1 MSNKTS
7 VLLIGSG
14 GVGTMAAYN
23 LEAGGLASVTAVLR
37 SNFKAVKESGFTIK
51 SLDHGDVEGWRPTKS
66 ESSSKSENT
75 ETNDEIVLNWVPDVS
90 REGSATYDMILVTT
104 KNVPDVSPT
113 VVELIRPAVTPRH
126 TTIVLLQN
134 GLNIELPVIAA
145 FPSNPIVSGVSLI
158 GATEISP
165 GCILHDDQDRLLV
178 GAFTSPSSSI
188 PTSLSV
194 AAAEKF
200 VDLYSAS
207 GKVSCIY
214 EPDVG
219 FIRWR
224 KLIYNASYNGAC
236 AITGMD
242 TSRMRMAEFPI
253 EDVIRPLMYE
263 VWEIAK
269 AKGHD
274 VPEAVVQDMID
285 CDPWDTYFKPS
296 MLQDVEK
303 VCFRFPVLVLV
314 VQIKLFTPYYISC
327 KRLTR

>member
-1 MSNKTS
+1 
-7 VLLIGSG
+7 
-14 GVGTMAAYN
+14 
-23 LEAGGLASVTAVLR
+23 
-37 SNFKAVKESGFTIK
+37 
-51 SLDHGDVEGWRPTKS
+51 
-66 ESSSKSENT
+66 
-75 ETNDEIVLNWVPDVS
+75 
-90 REGSATYDMILVTT
+90 MILVTT

-134 GLNIELPVIAA
+134 GLNIEIPVIVA

-158 GATEISP
+158 GATETAP

-178 GAFTSPSSSI
+178 GAFTSPSSIIS
-188 PTSLSV
+188 TSLSV
-194 AAAEKF
+194 AAAERF
-200 VDLYSAS
+200 VELYSAS
-207 GKVSCIY
+207 GKVSCTH

-219 FIRWR
+219 FARWR

-274 VPEAVVQDMID
+274 IPEDVVQDMID

-303 VCFRFPVLVLV
+303 VCFWFPLRPCHSSN
-314 VQIKLFTPYYISC
+314 IIPWSLFYIL
-327 KRLTR
+327 RVTNQVGELH